1 LGALG
6 ITNIAPPLAFGCS
19 ASLGKGKYSIS
30 SISFYF
36 YADLPKLNK
45 PDFKSILESYG

>member
-36 YADLPKLNK
+36 YADSPKLNK
-45 PDFKSILESYG
+45 PDLE